1 MTGGWSFPGS
11 KKSGNI
17 QKALQLKSARPL
29 SEVLPEL
36 LQTNPYLWVT
46 LIIFGISAAPILTPP
61 TWMIVASAYALSGNS
76 LDPILLSLVGASAAT
91 GGRMLLL
98 KYSSVGRKKLNE
110 KRKSSLERLQK
121 YLQKTKYGYFVGSF
135 VFALT
140 PLPSNMLFI
149 SYGLMNARS
158 LGIVAGFWA
167 GRFIVYLVLI
177 YVSGYVFRPLAEIF
191 GDNLT
196 AVIVTDVVGVAMTAA
211 ILLVDWDAVVSE
223 RRFAIIKPKFLQR
236 A

>member
-1 MTGGWSFPGS
+1 
-11 KKSGNI
+11 
-17 QKALQLKSARPL
+17 L

-36 LQTNPYLWVT
+36 LQENPYLWVL
-46 LIIFGISAAPILTPP
+46 LIIFGISVAPILTPP
-61 TWMIVASAYALSGNS
+61 TWMVVASAYALSDNS
-76 LDPILLSLVGASAAT
+76 LNPFLLSLTGASAAT
-91 GGRMLLL
+91 AGRMLLL
-98 KYSSVGRKKLNE
+98 KYSSVGRKTMNE

-158 LGIVAGFWA
+158 VGIFAGFWA

-177 YVSGYVFRPLAEIF
+177 YVSGYVFRPLAEII

-196 AVIVTDVVGVAMTAA
+196 AVIITDIIGVAMTAA
-211 ILLVDWDAVVSE
+211 VLLIDWDAVVTE
-223 RRFAIIKPKFLQR
+223 RRLAIIKPKFLRR

>member
-1 MTGGWSFPGS
+1 M
-11 KKSGNI
+11 
-17 QKALQLKSARPL
+17 
-29 SEVLPEL
+29 LPEL
-36 LQTNPYLWVT
+36 LQENPYLWVL
-46 LIIFGISAAPILTPP
+46 LIIFGISVAPILTPP
-61 TWMIVASAYALSGNS
+61 TWMVVASAYALSDNS
-76 LDPILLSLVGASAAT
+76 LNPFLLSLTGASAAT
-91 GGRMLLL
+91 AGRMLLL
-98 KYSSVGRKKLNE
+98 KYSSVGRKTMNE

-158 LGIVAGFWA
+158 VGIVAGFWA

-177 YVSGYVFRPLAEIF
+177 YVSGYVFRPLAEII

-196 AVIVTDVVGVAMTAA
+196 AVIITDIIGVAMTAA
-211 ILLVDWDAVVSE
+211 VLLIDWDAVVTE
-223 RRFAIIKPKFLQR
+223 RRLAIIKPKFLRR

>member
-1 MTGGWSFPGS
+1 M
-11 KKSGNI
+11 
-17 QKALQLKSARPL
+17 

-36 LQTNPYLWVT
+36 LQENPYLWVL
-46 LIIFGISAAPILTPP
+46 LIIFGISVAPILTPP
-61 TWMIVASAYALSGNS
+61 TWMVVASAYALSDNS
-76 LDPILLSLVGASAAT
+76 LNPFLLSLTGASAAT
-91 GGRMLLL
+91 AGRMLLL
-98 KYSSVGRKKLNE
+98 KYSSVGRKTMNE

-158 LGIVAGFWA
+158 VGIFAGFWA

-177 YVSGYVFRPLAEIF
+177 YVSGYVFRPLAEII

-196 AVIVTDVVGVAMTAA
+196 AVIITDIIGVAMTAA
-211 ILLVDWDAVVSE
+211 VLLIDWDAVVTE
-223 RRFAIIKPKFLQR
+223 RRLAIIKPKFLRR

>member
-1 MTGGWSFPGS
+1 
-11 KKSGNI
+11 
-17 QKALQLKSARPL
+17 L

-36 LQTNPYLWVT
+36 LQENPYLWV
-46 LIIFGISAAPILTPP
+46 LVIIFGISAAPILTPP
-61 TWMIVASAYALSGNS
+61 TWMVVASAYALSDNS
-76 LDPILLSLVGASAAT
+76 LNPFLLSLTGASAAT
-91 GGRMLLL
+91 AGRMLLL
-98 KYSSVGRKKLNE
+98 KYSSVGRKTMNE
-110 KRKSSLERLQK
+110 KRKSSLERMQK
-121 YLQKTKYGYFVGSF
+121 YLQKTKYGYFVSSF

-149 SYGLMNARS
+149 SYGLMKARS

-177 YVSGYVFRPLAEIF
+177 YVSGYVFKPLAEII

-196 AVIVTDVVGVAMTAA
+196 AVIMTDIIGVALTAA
-211 ILLVDWDAVVSE
+211 VLLIDWDAVVTE
-223 RRFAIIKPKFLQR
+223 RRLAIIKPKFLRR

>member
-1 MTGGWSFPGS
+1 M
-11 KKSGNI
+11 
-17 QKALQLKSARPL
+17 
-29 SEVLPEL
+29 LPEL
-36 LQTNPYLWVT
+36 LQENPYLWVL
-46 LIIFGISAAPILTPP
+46 LIIFGISVAPILTPP
-61 TWMIVASAYALSGNS
+61 TWMVVASAYALSDNS
-76 LDPILLSLVGASAAT
+76 LNPFLLSLTGASAAT
-91 GGRMLLL
+91 AGRMLLL
-98 KYSSVGRKKLNE
+98 KYSSVGRKTMNE

-158 LGIVAGFWA
+158 VGIFAGFWA

-177 YVSGYVFRPLAEIF
+177 YVSGYVFRPLAEII

-196 AVIVTDVVGVAMTAA
+196 AVIITDIIGVAMTAA
-211 ILLVDWDAVVSE
+211 VLLIDWDAVVTE
-223 RRFAIIKPKFLQR
+223 RRLAIIKPKFLRR